1 MALSFKS
8 LFKTNIILPHLYK
21 VSVRLCSTDIKEKL
35 QQLVNKNKVVV
46 FMKGVPENPRC
57 GFSNAVA
64 QILRMHG
71 VQFDSYNVLED
82 EGLRQGMYI
91 FLNFKL
97 YFFYFC

>member
-1 MALSFKS
+1 MAMAFKRICR
-8 LFKTNIILPHLYK
+8 TNIMLPHLYR
-21 VSVRLCSTDIKEKL
+21 VSFRLCSTDIKEKL

-71 VQFDSYNVLED
+71 VKFDSYNVLED
-82 EGLRQGMYI
+82 EGLRQGIYI
-91 FLNFKL
+91 FLII
-97 YFFYFC
+97 FF